1 MRMVEDLLEK
11 VAGFCVKHAKE
22 IFLIAIIVTIV
33 MLFGITLIELQT
45 DISNF
50 LSESASPVVKLDK
63 EVSNK
68 FGEDNG
74 VIISFKIDK
83 KTGSADIY
91 DIRDIRVIKSVVEL
105 TNKLK
110 AEDNVKE
117 VRGIGNFFE
126 NYSEQEYEK
135 ILNVIL
141 NNPASKK
148 FFNRDYTQTLIFV
161 TVKGKSQKEIDEI
174 VKEITADIDK
184 ISVPE
189 GVTVSWTGEP
199 ILMNDISNILMSDMI
214 KSFAIAAFIVLILL
228 FLIYRSW
235 TKGLLPY
242 VPLMISLIWTL
253 GTMGYIGIPIS
264 IATVA
269 VAPMI
274 IGIGIEFGVFVVNR
288 YFEELN
294 KGIAR
299 DIAIQK
305 GVSGVGIAVL
315 ASTTALTIA
324 FIALGMGDL
333 TIMKDMGIALA
344 IGIIYAMFAALFI
357 NPAFIVIE
365 DKIMGKNKEIK
376 QQTQ

>member
-1 MRMVEDLLEK
+1 MSIEGLLEK
-11 VAGFCVKHAKE
+11 TSGFCVKHAEK
-22 IFLIAIIVTIV
+22 IFMLVVIITIL
-33 MLFGITLIELQT
+33 MFFGITQIELQT

-50 LSESASPVVKLDK
+50 LSESTSPVVKLDK

-74 VIISFKIDK
+74 VMISFKIDDK
-83 KTGSADIY
+83 SRSADIK

-105 TNKLK
+105 TDRLK
-110 AEDNVKE
+110 TEDNVKD

-126 NYSEQEYEK
+126 NYPEQYYEK
-135 ILNVIL
+135 ILNAVL
-141 NNPASKK
+141 NEPSSKN
-148 FFNRDYTQTLIFV
+148 FFNKDYTQTLIFV
-161 TVKGKSQKEIDEI
+161 TVKGKSQKEIDNI
-174 VKEITADIDK
+174 VKEITDDIDK
-184 ISVPE
+184 TSIPE
-189 GVTVSWTGEP
+189 GIKVSFTGEP
-199 ILMNDISNILMSDMI
+199 ILMNDMSDLLISDMV
-214 KSFAIAAFIVLILL
+214 KSFAIAALIVLLLL
-228 FLIYRSW
+228 FLIYGSW

-242 VPLMISLIWTL
+242 IPLLISLIWTL

-294 KGIAR
+294 KGIER
-299 DIAIQK
+299 NIAIQK
-305 GVSGVGIAVL
+305 GVSGVGRAVL
-315 ASTTALTIA
+315 ASTTALTLA
-324 FIALGMGDL
+324 FLALGMGDL

-344 IGIIYAMFAALFI
+344 IGIIYAMLAALFI

-365 DKIMGKNKEIK
+365 DKIIGGNKQIK
-376 QQTQ
+376 

>member
-1 MRMVEDLLEK
+1 MGIESLLEK
-11 VAGFCVKHAKE
+11 TSGFCVKHAEK
-22 IFLIAIIVTIV
+22 IFLIVVIITIL
-33 MLFGITLIELQT
+33 MFFGITQIELQT

-50 LSESASPVVKLDK
+50 LSESTSPVVKLDK

-74 VIISFKIDK
+74 VMISFKIDDK
-83 KTGSADIY
+83 SGSGYIK

-105 TNKLK
+105 TDKLK
-110 AEDNVKE
+110 AEDNVKN
-117 VRGIGNFFE
+117 VQSIGNFFE
-126 NYSEQEYEK
+126 NYPEQDYEK
-135 ILNVIL
+135 ILNAVL
-141 NNPASKK
+141 NNPASKN

-161 TVKGKSQKEIDEI
+161 TVKGKSQKEIDDI
-174 VKEITADIDK
+174 VKEITDDTDK
-184 ISVPE
+184 ISIPE
-189 GVTVSWTGEP
+189 GIKVSFTGEP
-199 ILMNDISNILMSDMI
+199 ILINDISDILISDMV
-214 KSFAIAAFIVLILL
+214 KLFAIAALIVLFLL

-242 VPLMISLIWTL
+242 IPLLISLIWTL

-274 IGIGIEFGVFVVNR
+274 IGIGIEFGVFIVNR

-294 KGIAR
+294 KGTER
-299 DIAIQK
+299 NIAIQK
-305 GVSGVGIAVL
+305 GVSGVGRAIL

-324 FIALGMGDL
+324 FLALGMGDL

-344 IGIIYAMFAALFI
+344 IGIIYAMLAALFI

-365 DKIMGKNKEIK
+365 DKIIGKNKQIK
-376 QQTQ
+376 